1 MAGHV
6 FIVTGGAGFI
16 GSNLTAELYR
26 REVDCHVV
34 VVDDFRSGSFAN
46 LVEACERKGVGAF
59 RGEIIPDSVAD
70 LNWQPAVAGLEPRA
84 VFHLAA
90 ITDTTVHDQQKMIR
104 DNAESFADIAGACIE
119 SGVPL
124 VYASSAATYG
134 TPPQAGRREA
144 FPLEAAGA
152 PDNVYGFSKWLME
165 VEHARLAETYC
176 DDRGRAPWIV
186 GLRYFNVFGPCE
198 ARKGKMASMVFQLA
212 RQVLN
217 GQRARL
223 FRDGTQARDQVYVE
237 DVIDCTLAA
246 AGMGE
251 KKKPEPGVYNLGCGV
266 ATSFNEIVGAI
277 GQGLGLSGGV
287 EVEMID
293 MPESIRAFYQD
304 YTCADMSRTK
314 SGLGWSPRHEPKAA
328 MRSYV
333 ADLAERPRI
342 WKQGAGA

>member
-1 MAGHV
+1 MAGNV

-16 GSNLTAELYR
+16 GSNLVAELYR
-26 REVDCHVV
+26 RQPDCHVV

-46 LVEACERKGVGAF
+46 LVEACERKGVGPF
-59 RGEIIPDSVAD
+59 RGEIIPDSVSD

-119 SGVPL
+119 SDVPL

-134 TPPQAGRREA
+134 TPPQAARRQP

-165 VEHARLAETYC
+165 VEHRRLAQTNARESGKT
-176 DDRGRAPWIV
+176 PWIV

-198 ARKGKMASMVFQLA
+198 ARKGRMASMVFQLA

-217 GQRARL
+217 GQKARL
-223 FRDGTQARDQVYVE
+223 FRDGTQARDQVYVD
-237 DVIDCTLAA
+237 DVVDCTLAG

-251 KKKPEPGVYNLGCGV
+251 KARPEPGVYNLGSGV
-266 ATSFNEIVGAI
+266 TTSFLEIAGAI
-277 GQGLGLSGGV
+277 GGALSISV
-287 EVEMID
+287 EVELFD

-304 YTCADMSRTK
+304 FTCADMSRTRT
-314 SGLGWSPRHEPKAA
+314 GLGWSPRHEPKEA
-328 MRSYV
+328 MRAYV

>member
-16 GSNLTAELYR
+16 GSNLAAELYR
-26 REVDCHVV
+26 REPGCHVV

-46 LVEACERKGVGAF
+46 LVEACERKGVGPF

-134 TPPQAGRREA
+134 TPPQAAQRQP

-165 VEHARLAETYC
+165 VEHRRLAEAMVREGGKT
-176 DDRGRAPWIV
+176 PWIV

-198 ARKGKMASMVFQLA
+198 ARKGRMASMVFQLA
-212 RQVLN
+212 CQVLN
-217 GQRARL
+217 GQKARL
-223 FRDGTQARDQVYVE
+223 FRDGTQARDQVYVD
-237 DVIDCTLAA
+237 DVVDCTLAA
-246 AGMGE
+246 AGLGG
-251 KKKPEPGVYNLGCGV
+251 KPKPEPGIYNLGSGV
-266 ATSFNEIVGAI
+266 TTSFLEIAGAI
-277 GQGLGLSGGV
+277 GAAMGISV
-287 EVEMID
+287 EVELFD

-314 SGLGWSPRHEPKAA
+314 SGLGWSPRHEPKGA
-328 MRSYV
+328 MRAYV

-342 WKQGAGA
+342 WQQGAGA